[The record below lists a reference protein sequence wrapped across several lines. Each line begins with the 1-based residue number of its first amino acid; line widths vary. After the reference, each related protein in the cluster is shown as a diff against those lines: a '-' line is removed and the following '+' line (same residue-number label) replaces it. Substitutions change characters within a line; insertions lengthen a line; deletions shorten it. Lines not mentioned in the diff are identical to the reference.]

1 MSESFIV
8 YHDSWAS
15 AKLLSY
21 EQLGKLFTALY
32 AESGAEG
39 VEAPELDLP
48 TNCVFQWMA
57 ARLQA
62 NKKKYEETVERRR
75 EAGKKGGLAKA
86 SNAKQKLANASNAK
100 QTVAS
105 STLPDPDPD
114 PVPDPDPKSNDLGEK
129 KRNKRKSAPGAKY
142 RPDEFER
149 WWAEYP
155 VKEKRIPAIREWE
168 KAIKDGALPDADAL
182 LSVLAWQKQ
191 SSKWQNGYIPNP
203 DRYLKE
209 CRWQDE
215 RPAPQPQAMPTNGY
229 RFQPTGKLQGMDL
242 HNANM
247 EAAKVALA
255 MRAQARAEGRPTSPY
270 AMEANNER

>member
-105 STLPDPDPD
+105 STLPDPDP
-114 PVPDPDPKSNDLGEK
+114 VPDPDPKSNDLGEK

-182 LSVLAWQKQ
+182 LSALAWQKQ

-215 RPAPQPQAMPTNGY
+215 RPAPQPQAMPANGY